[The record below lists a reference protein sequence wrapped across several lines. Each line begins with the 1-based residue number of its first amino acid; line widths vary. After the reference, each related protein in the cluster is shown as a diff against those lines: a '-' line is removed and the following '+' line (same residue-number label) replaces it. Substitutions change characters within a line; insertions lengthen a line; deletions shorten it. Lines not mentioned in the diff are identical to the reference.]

1 MSEPAEGAPLIL
13 VVEDRVEVA
22 DAIRRTLA
30 SKGYAV
36 RTAGD
41 GETGLNLA
49 LDLSPDLVILDIHL
63 PRRNGLAVA
72 RELRRR
78 AFRAPLMMLTARD
91 TVPDK
96 VAGLEAGA
104 DDYLAKPFDYD
115 ELLARVK
122 ALLRRSSIRADD
134 SVLRVADVALDPVA
148 REVTRAGERVSLTHK
163 ELALLE
169 YMMRNAGRTLT
180 REMIAEHVW
189 KSEAGP
195 ASNIVDVYVNYL
207 RRKLEA
213 GRSSPLFTTVRG
225 VGYVME
231 K

>member
-1 MSEPAEGAPLIL
+1 
-13 VVEDRVEVA
+13 
-22 DAIRRTLA
+22 
-30 SKGYAV
+30 
-36 RTAGD
+36 
-41 GETGLNLA
+41 
-49 LDLSPDLVILDIHL
+49 
-63 PRRNGLAVA
+63 
-72 RELRRR
+72 
-78 AFRAPLMMLTARD
+78 MMLTARD
-91 TVPDK
+91 TVTDK

-122 ALLRRSSIRADD
+122 ALLRRSSMRADD
-134 SVLRVADVALDPVA
+134 SLLRVGDVVLDPVA
-148 REVTRAGERVSLTHK
+148 REVTRSGEAVSLTQK

-207 RRKLEA
+207 RRKLDGSESSSLF
-213 GRSSPLFTTVRG
+213 RSVRG

-231 K
+231 RNAAPHSHDDG